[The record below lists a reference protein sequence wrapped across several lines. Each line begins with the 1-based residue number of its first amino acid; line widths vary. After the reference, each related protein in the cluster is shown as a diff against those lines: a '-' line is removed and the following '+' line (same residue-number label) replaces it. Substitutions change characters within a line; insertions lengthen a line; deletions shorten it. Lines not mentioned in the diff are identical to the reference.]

1 MAYDEPELE
10 SLVPAGSEEGAQA
23 GNVSVAALEDVA
35 TLRPRTVAEILD
47 AAADVLRLR
56 FFACVG
62 IAILVWIPGRLVHFM
77 LLDDML
83 DQSSDFGPLML
94 IMVLSQ
100 ILSEFQSILAIA
112 LVAVV
117 TAATLSGKWVSGW
130 AALLSSLKRI
140 PILLAAAIMAGFLK
154 IASLIPCLVPIL
166 FVAYRLLF
174 TQIVAVVEP
183 VGPVDAIKRS
193 WNLTRGGFMVFL
205 RWCVIGAVGWVG
217 ASWISMIAGAFDF
230 PGAMDY
236 FSQKLGHP
244 PAIVS
249 RTIAFLISTLF
260 FAFGTA
266 VWSCI
271 VTTYYVDCRMRRDGL
286 DLTAWLERI
295 ESKHPVVAA
304 SNRGLV

>member
-10 SLVPAGSEEGAQA
+10 SLVPAGSEEAAQA

-62 IAILVWIPGRLVHFM
+62 IAILVWIPGRLLHFM

-83 DQSSDFGPLML
+83 DQGSDFGSLML

-154 IASLIPCLVPIL
+154 IASLIPLIVPIF

-183 VGPVDAIKRS
+183 VGPIDAIKRS

-205 RWCVIGAVGWVG
+205 RWCVIGAVAWVG
-217 ASWISMIAGAFDF
+217 AAWISMIAGAFDY
-230 PGAMDY
+230 PVAMDY

-266 VWSCI
+266 VSSCI